1 MYDLLIKNAAILDG
15 TATPHYISDVA
26 VKDGKIALIAK
37 NINASAKNTVNAEG
51 LFLSPGF
58 IDAHSH
64 FDCFM
69 TMDPSGWNNLIQGI
83 TTVVAGQCGQSPF
96 PSGKGFEQDLVRVM
110 DTVGGK
116 DFDPSVDARG
126 TFEAFLRTS
135 DVPLGH
141 HAAYNVGHG
150 ALRAAVMGY
159 SSQKP
164 TEEQMAEMCARLR
177 ECMENGA
184 LGLTFGLIYPPS
196 SYADTEEMVT
206 LSRVVAEYG
215 GNVSAHIRN
224 DGDQLIESTEEMI
237 EVARRT
243 GVRLILSH
251 QKAIFKQNWGKINK
265 IIELVDNAANE
276 GLDVFYDV
284 YPYTAS
290 STTLGRFIP
299 QDMHALGLDKMLD
312 MLKDPAT
319 RPLIK
324 ERVLQGQDPDTY
336 LSDTMVG
343 SSGTHPE
350 YTGRFLPDIAHE
362 QGTDACEVLFDIL
375 IEDRNTA
382 NGIYHRMC
390 EDDVET
396 ALSSPRAM
404 VGTDGLY
411 SPVASGLHP
420 RAFGTFTKFL
430 GHYCRD
436 RKIVSLPE
444 AIRKITAMPA
454 AVHHL
459 KNKGLLREGFDAD
472 MVLFDPA
479 TIIDKADYVNP
490 TLVGEGIK
498 YVFVLGEVA
507 VQDGS
512 VTNIRNGKN
521 LLRNA

>member
-1 MYDLLIKNAAILDG
+1 MYDLIIKNAAILDG
-15 TATPHYISDVA
+15 TATPHYFSDVA
-26 VKDGKIALIAK
+26 VSGGKIALIAK
-37 NINASAKNTVNAEG
+37 NIKSPAAKIIDATG

-69 TMDPSGWNNLIQGI
+69 SMDASGWNNLTQGI

-96 PSGKGFEQDLVRVM
+96 PSGKGYESDLCRVM
-110 DTVGGK
+110 ETVGGK
-116 DFDPSVDARG
+116 DFDPSVEARG
-126 TFEAFLRTS
+126 TFEAFLNTS
-135 DVPLGH
+135 NVPLGH

-150 ALRAAVMGY
+150 SLRASVMGY
-159 SSQKP
+159 SSSKP
-164 TEEQMAEMCARLR
+164 TPEQMDEMCARLR
-177 ECMENGA
+177 ECMKSGA

-196 SYADTEEMVT
+196 RYADTEEMVI

-224 DGDQLIESTEEMI
+224 DGDALIESAEELI
-237 EVARRT
+237 EVARRS

-251 QKAIFKQNWGKINK
+251 QKAIFKQNWGKIGK
-265 IIELVDNAANE
+265 IIELVDKAASE
-276 GLDVFYDV
+276 GLDIFYDV

-312 MLKDPAT
+312 MLKDPESRAKV
-319 RPLIK
+319 K
-324 ERVLQGQDPDTY
+324 ERVLQGRDPDEY

-343 SSGTHPE
+343 SSGAHPE
-350 YTGRFLPDIAHE
+350 YTGRFLPDIAKDL
-362 QGTDACEVLFDIL
+362 GTDACEVLFDIL

-390 EDDVET
+390 EPDVET
-396 ALSSPRAM
+396 ALSHPRAM

-411 SPVASGLHP
+411 SPKASGLHP

-430 GHYCRD
+430 GHYCRE

-459 KNKGLLREGFDAD
+459 RNKGLIREGFDAD
-472 MVLFDPA
+472 LVLFDPY
-479 TIIDKADYVNP
+479 TIIDKSDYVNP

-498 YVFVLGEVA
+498 YVFVLGEIA
-507 VQDGS
+507 VQDGQI
-512 VTNIRNGKN
+512 TELRNGKN
-521 LLRNA
+521 LRRDA

>member
-37 NINASAKNTVNAEG
+37 NINDSAKSTVNAEG

-96 PSGKGFEQDLVRVM
+96 PSGRGFEQDLVRVM

-164 TEEQMAEMCARLR
+164 TAEQMAEMCSRLR

-224 DGDQLIESTEEMI
+224 DGDQLIESAEEMI

-276 GLDVFYDV
+276 GLDVFFDV

-319 RPLIK
+319 RPLVK
-324 ERVLQGQDPDTY
+324 ERVLQGRDPDTY

-350 YTGRFLPDIAHE
+350 YTGRFLPDIARE

-490 TLVGEGIK
+490 TLVGDGIK
-498 YVFVLGEVA
+498 YVFVLGAVA

>member
-26 VKDGKIALIAK
+26 VKDGRIALIAK
-37 NINASAKNTVNAEG
+37 NINAPAKNTVNAEG

-69 TMDPSGWNNLIQGI
+69 SMDPSGWNNLTQGI

-116 DFDPSVDARG
+116 DFDPSVEARG

-135 DVPLGH
+135 NVPLGH

-164 TEEQMAEMCARLR
+164 TEEQMAEMCSRLR

-196 SYADTEEMVT
+196 SYADTEEMVA

-215 GNVSAHIRN
+215 GNISAHIRN
-224 DGDQLIESTEEMI
+224 DGDQLIESAEEMI

-276 GLDVFYDV
+276 GLDVFFDV

-312 MLKDPAT
+312 MLKDPVT
-319 RPLIK
+319 RPQVK
-324 ERVLQGQDPDTY
+324 ERVLQGRDPDVY

-350 YTGRFLPDIAHE
+350 YTGRFLPDIARE

-390 EDDVET
+390 EPDVET

-444 AIRKITAMPA
+444 AIRKITSMPA

-490 TLVGEGIK
+490 TVVGDGIK
-498 YVFVLGEVA
+498 YVFVLGEIA
-507 VQDGS
+507 VQDGQ
-512 VTNIRNGKN
+512 VTPLRNGKN